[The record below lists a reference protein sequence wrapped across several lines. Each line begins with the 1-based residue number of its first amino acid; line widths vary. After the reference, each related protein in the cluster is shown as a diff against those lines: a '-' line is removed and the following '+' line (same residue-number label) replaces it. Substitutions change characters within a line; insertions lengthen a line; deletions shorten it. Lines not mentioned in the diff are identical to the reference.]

1 MAFFLSSS
9 GYMKKGFLFIFLLIA
24 ALIVP
29 SKSHAQNVYNIS
41 GKIKDG
47 VNGKLLIGA
56 QIILGQNIDTTCI
69 TDSNGFYSI
78 QLKRGIYSIKIVKS
92 GYIEKNIQLNVNQA
106 IQLDVKLT
114 PLSILKDVIVF
125 SKTNNINTPI
135 AGREIISMN
144 TVDKTPV
151 FFGEK
156 DILKTIVL
164 LPGVTNAGDG
174 NSNFFVRGGAAD
186 QNLILYDGAPVYNP
200 SHVFGF
206 FSVFNNEVIHD
217 ATLYK
222 GNEPASF
229 GGRLSSVLDIKTKD
243 GDMGASR
250 VTGGVGNI
258 TSRFSIEGPLG
269 TDQSSYLFAIR
280 KTHVN
285 YLLSLSDEFKKNK
298 IDIYDINFK
307 FKNVI
312 DSSSRLFVSGYLGK
326 DQIAIG
332 DNVAVS
338 WGNKL
343 IALRWEKNL
352 TNKLISNS
360 SAFVGNY
367 FYNNLFTTT
376 TADLILNSS
385 ITNYGLRQDF
395 QYTKNNKNTLG
406 FGMNSTY
413 YVTNPQIL
421 FQDNKAGFNNNE
433 KGGLENAVY
442 VNLDRKVSS
451 DFFVDLGVRLS
462 AYSIIHSSAK
472 NTLDNNQLPLNNDN
486 HKSIT
491 YFNVEP
497 RITGSYLLGKQSSIK
512 LAYARN
518 TQHLHLLNNANISDQ
533 WITNSNKILPELSD
547 QISLGWDKWMNNKLY
562 QINLDVY
569 YKHLQNQLDFK
580 EGIGLNSI
588 TDYESV
594 LAAGIGRAYGIEVK
608 LSKNSGVFSGW
619 ISYSLSKTE
628 KKIEGIN
635 DNNWYN
641 AIQDRT
647 HNLSVVAIYK
657 LTERLLLSS
666 VFVYNTGNAITYPVG
681 RYNVGGQSVFEYGAR
696 NANRMPGYN
705 RLDFSITYE
714 NKIKKRMNSAW
725 NFTLYNLYGQE
736 NPFRISF
743 EEDPK
748 DNTKTRI
755 VQTALFKWVP
765 SISYTFSF

>member
-1 MAFFLSSS
+1 
-9 GYMKKGFLFIFLLIA
+9 
-24 ALIVP
+24 
-29 SKSHAQNVYNIS
+29 
-41 GKIKDG
+41 
-47 VNGKLLIGA
+47 
-56 QIILGQNIDTTCI
+56 
-69 TDSNGFYSI
+69 
-78 QLKRGIYSIKIVKS
+78 LK
-92 GYIEKNIQLNVNQA
+92 
-106 IQLDVKLT
+106 
-114 PLSILKDVIVF
+114 
-125 SKTNNINTPI
+125 
-135 AGREIISMN
+135 
-144 TVDKTPV
+144 
-151 FFGEK
+151 
-156 DILKTIVL
+156 
-164 LPGVTNAGDG
+164 
-174 NSNFFVRGGAAD
+174 
-186 QNLILYDGAPVYNP
+186 
-200 SHVFGF
+200 
-206 FSVFNNEVIHD
+206 
-217 ATLYK
+217 
-222 GNEPASF
+222 
-229 GGRLSSVLDIKTKD
+229 
-243 GDMGASR
+243 
-250 VTGGVGNI
+250 
-258 TSRFSIEGPLG
+258 
-269 TDQSSYLFAIR
+269 
-280 KTHVN
+280 
-285 YLLSLSDEFKKNK
+285 
-298 IDIYDINFK
+298 
-307 FKNVI
+307 
-312 DSSSRLFVSGYLGK
+312 
-326 DQIAIG
+326 
-332 DNVAVS
+332 
-338 WGNKL
+338 
-343 IALRWEKNL
+343 
-352 TNKLISNS
+352 
-360 SAFVGNY
+360 
-367 FYNNLFTTT
+367 
-376 TADLILNSS
+376 
-385 ITNYGLRQDF
+385 QDF
-395 QYTKNNKNTLG
+395 QYHKNNKNTIG
-406 FGMNSTY
+406 FGLNSIY

-421 FQDNKAGFNNNE
+421 FQDNKSGFNNNE

-442 VNLDRKVSS
+442 VNLDRKISS
-451 DFFVDLGVRLS
+451 DLYVDLGVRLS
-462 AYSIIHSSAK
+462 AYTITNSAT
-472 NTLDNNQLPLNNDN
+472 NNRMVNNQLPQNNASN
-486 HKSIT
+486 KLPT

-497 RITGSYLLGKQSSIK
+497 RITGSYLLSKQSSIK

-547 QISLGWDKWMNNKLY
+547 QLSLGWEKWMHNKLY

-569 YKHLQNQLDFK
+569 YKYLQNQLDFK

-594 LAAGIGRAYGIEVK
+594 LSSGIGRAYGIEVK
-608 LSKNSGVFSGW
+608 LSKNTGQFSGW

-647 HNLSVVAIYK
+647 HNLSVVAMYK

>member
-1 MAFFLSSS
+1 MAFFLSRS
-9 GYMKKGFLFIFLLIA
+9 GYMKKGFLFIILLIA
-24 ALIVP
+24 ALIAQH
-29 SKSHAQNVYNIS
+29 SSYAQNWYKVS

-47 VNGKLLIGA
+47 LNGKLLSGA
-56 QIILGQNIDTTCI
+56 RIILDQNIDTACI
-69 TDSNGFYSI
+69 SDSSGFYSI
-78 QLKRGIYSIKIVKS
+78 QLKQGYYSLRIVKS
-92 GYIEKNIQLNVNQA
+92 GYNEKVLQLNVDQE
-106 IQLDVKLT
+106 IQQDIKLD
-114 PLSILKDVIVF
+114 PLRNLKEVVVF

-135 AGREIISMN
+135 AGREIINMN

-222 GNEPASF
+222 GNEPANF
-229 GGRLSSVLDIKTKD
+229 GGRLSSVLDIKSKD
-243 GDMGASR
+243 GDMNER
-250 VTGGVGNI
+250 KITGGIGNI
-258 TSRFSIEGPLG
+258 TSRFSIEGPLRN
-269 TDQSSYLFAIR
+269 DQSSYLLAIR

-312 DSSSRLFVSGYLGK
+312 DARSRLFVSGYLGK
-326 DQIAIG
+326 DEIGIG

-352 TNKLISNS
+352 TSKLVSNS

-367 FYNNLFTTT
+367 FYNNLFKTS

-385 ITNYGLRQDF
+385 IANYGLKQDF
-395 QYTKNNKNTLG
+395 QYHKNNKNTIG
-406 FGMNSTY
+406 FGLNSIY

-421 FQDNKAGFNNNE
+421 FQDNKSGFNNNE

-442 VNLDRKVSS
+442 VNLDRKISS
-451 DFFVDLGVRLS
+451 DLYVDLGVRLS
-462 AYSIIHSSAK
+462 AYTITNSAT
-472 NTLDNNQLPLNNDN
+472 NNRMVNNQLPQNNASN
-486 HKSIT
+486 KLPT

-497 RITGSYLLGKQSSIK
+497 RITGSYLLSKQSSIK

-547 QISLGWDKWMNNKLY
+547 QLSLGWEKWMHNKLY

-569 YKHLQNQLDFK
+569 YKYLQNQLDFK

-594 LAAGIGRAYGIEVK
+594 LSSGIGRAYGIEVK
-608 LSKNSGVFSGW
+608 LSKNTGQFSGW

-635 DNNWYN
+635 ENNWYN

-647 HNLSVVAIYK
+647 HNLSVVAMYK
-657 LTERLLLSS
+657 LTEQLLLSS